1 MDDSEDEFTQKRINH
16 NTGSQFPDVSAFLE
30 DRNNLELT
38 LNDNEGLHA
47 VEAAGDGANN
57 GALDDGADPGAG
69 GPVFVAGSE
78 QAPQTIWAAAPPP
91 PKGAHMRFDPKMIV
105 GLRQTK
111 LDKMCFGGYR

>member
-69 GPVFVAGSE
+69 EPVFVAGSK
-78 QAPQTIWAAAPPP
+78 QAPQTNWAAAPPAP
-91 PKGAHMRFDPKMIV
+91 
-105 GLRQTK
+105 
-111 LDKMCFGGYR
+111 